1 MRFLVI
7 FSFLEIYLK
16 QEMWSEWILQR
27 DIIPDSGF
35 VSICVVVF
43 VFEVKINV
51 SGHPVHIVKLSKLAS

>member
-1 MRFLVI
+1 MI

-43 VFEVKINV
+43 EVKINV
-51 SGHPVHIVKLSKLAS
+51 SGQPVHIVGLSKLAN

>member
-1 MRFLVI
+1 MI

-43 VFEVKINV
+43 VFEVKINAC
-51 SGHPVHIVKLSKLAS
+51 GHLVHIVVLSKLAR

>member
-1 MRFLVI
+1 MI

-51 SGHPVHIVKLSKLAS
+51 SGHPIHIAGLSKLAS

>member
-1 MRFLVI
+1 M
-7 FSFLEIYLK
+7 K

-51 SGHPVHIVKLSKLAS
+51 RVIPFILLDYPN